1 MVIEKLKYT
10 IVKLWHE
17 HFGQSSERSTVLEQ
31 LELQLSDLEVD
42 AVQAETA
49 PQMAAAQPEAEQ
61 PKVEMRSFA
70 RRAPEHPPFTDGSS
84 QHARK
89 MSVARS
95 GLNDTVAWS
104 SRNTGGLNR
113 AWRLG

>member
-10 IVKLWHE
+10 IVKLRHE
-17 HFGQSSERSTVLEQ
+17 RFGQSSERSTVLEQ
-31 LELQLSDLEVD
+31 LELQLSGLDAD

-49 PQMAAAQPEAEQ
+49 AQIAAEQPEAEQ

-70 RRAPEHPPFTDGSS
+70 RRAPDHPPFTDGSS

-95 GLNDTVAWS
+95 GPNDTVAWS